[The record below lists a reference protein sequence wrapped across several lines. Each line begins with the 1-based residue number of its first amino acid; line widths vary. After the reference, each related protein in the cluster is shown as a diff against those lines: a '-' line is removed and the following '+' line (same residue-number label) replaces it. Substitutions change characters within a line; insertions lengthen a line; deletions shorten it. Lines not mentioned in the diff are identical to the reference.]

1 MWNKIYIMIYNS
13 IVKYY
18 CSRKTKTK
26 QNKSLRQLR
35 ERRTTIITGNIKHQS
50 VK

>member
-1 MWNKIYIMIYNS
+1 MRNKIYIMIYNN
-13 IVKYY
+13 IVKY

-26 QNKSLRQLR
+26 QKKSLRQLR
-35 ERRTTIITGNIKHQS
+35 ERRTTIIAGTIKHQS